1 MLWTV
6 LRSNEPNEPQTNTN
20 ELLYKAPGLLFT
32 NVHKK
37 EAFDLLRT
45 LTLLFI
51 RRRFSCSRFLR
62 WPWRS
67 VSLTTSRT
75 AIDYQCPFPWHW
87 LMVLSGLR
95 QTECGVWYGVITR
108 DDFGPDRG
116 GPRHPFPTTI
126 LLLSLHLSPPPR
138 GRLIPLRMPIV
149 TPTSHLSREERMRY
163 KNPQLILFFTPPL
176 LNSISALTQHY
187 AKALYKPVNSAQKV
201 TEFGATLSGARVSF
215 LIPGLPETVSGVS
228 LLFNS
233 IWDWEGSRTFYNYK
247 PLGILPGSTP
257 CTCKCKCNKFFN

>member
-37 EAFDLLRT
+37 EAFDHLRA

-95 QTECGVWYGVITR
+95 QTEFGVWCGVITR
-108 DDFGPDRG
+108 DDFGPGRG
-116 GPRHPFPTTI
+116 GTRHPFPTTI
-126 LLLSLHLSPPPR
+126 LLLSLPPP
-138 GRLIPLRMPIV
+138 IPSPAG
-149 TPTSHLSREERMRY
+149 
-163 KNPQLILFFTPPL
+163 K
-176 LNSISALTQHY
+176 
-187 AKALYKPVNSAQKV
+187 VNSAADAARHADVTFVTWRENALQKS
-201 TEFGATLSGARVSF
+201 T
-215 LIPGLPETVSGVS
+215 I
-228 LLFNS
+228 
-233 IWDWEGSRTFYNYK
+233 D
-247 PLGILPGSTP
+247 PLHSSTP
-257 CTCKCKCNKFFN
+257 QLDPSSNTTLCRGAI